1 MARIIGL
8 EGGHTILIVKG
19 LLHTDIFFD
28 SFPMYFCGR
37 ETFIRGKETALRF
50 ATVTTENIEDVHKAD
65 VDKVTYSLLVIQR
78 FFRESIYRV
87 EKFQGDS
94 MLQWHDEIG
103 ELIYS
108 SK

>member
-1 MARIIGL
+1 MIKIIPL
-8 EGGHTILIVKG
+8 DGGHTILIVKG

-28 SFPMYFCGR
+28 SSPMHFCGEESFGR
-37 ETFIRGKETALRF
+37 SKEKAFRF
-50 ATVTTENIEDVHKAD
+50 ASIATEDVH
-65 VDKVTYSLLVIQR
+65 KVTYSLLVIKR
-78 FFRESIYRV
+78 FFGFRESIYRV

>member
-1 MARIIGL
+1 MARIIKL
-8 EGGHTILIVKG
+8 DGGHTILIVKG

-28 SFPMYFCGR
+28 SSPMYFCGR
-37 ETFIRGKETALRF
+37 ETFIRGKEMALRF
-50 ATVTTENIEDVHKAD
+50 AAVTAEG
-65 VDKVTYSLLVIQR
+65 VDKVTYCLLVNER

>member
-1 MARIIGL
+1 MYKRIQI

-19 LLHTDIFFD
+19 LFHTDIFFD
-28 SFPMYFCGR
+28 SSPMYFCGR
-37 ETFIRGKETALRF
+37 ETFIRGKGMALRF
-50 ATVTTENIEDVHKAD
+50 ASVTTEGI
-65 VDKVTYSLLVIQR
+65 DKVTYCLLVTER
-78 FFRESIYRV
+78 FFREPIYRV

>member
-1 MARIIGL
+1 MYKIIQI

-19 LLHTDIFFD
+19 LFHTDIFFD
-28 SFPMYFCGR
+28 SHPMYFCGVQSLGR
-37 ETFIRGKETALRF
+37 KMASRF
-50 ATVTTENIEDVHKAD
+50 ASVTTEDLH
-65 VDKVTYSLLVIQR
+65 KVTYSLLVTQTLLGGLS
-78 FFRESIYRV
+78 ESIRV

-108 SK
+108 SE

>member
-1 MARIIGL
+1 MYKRIQI

-19 LLHTDIFFD
+19 LFHTDIFFD
-28 SFPMYFCGR
+28 SSPMYFCGR
-37 ETFIRGKETALRF
+37 ETFIRGKEMALRF
-50 ATVTTENIEDVHKAD
+50 ATVTTENVEDVHRAG
-65 VDKVTYSLLVIQR
+65 VDKVTYCLLVNER
-78 FFRESIYRV
+78 FFRESLYRV